1 MAKCCKNNP
10 SIWSHWSQ
18 IFKVQN
24 FVRHSVGLGLSLAT
38 AAPEAFPLNLVET
51 ESLERTFGQ
60 LVTTTRSR
68 KTRLQN
74 FWTNLFF
81 SRRRRR
87 RRNFREMRGDL
98 NWKKVVAICQ
108 MLIKST
114 WPVLI
119 FCKDWLSLSLSFSL
133 SNVQRMLSRSAAAAL
148 LLLLVAFVFYSLTMT
163 MLFLWPDDGNTLC
176 SLGCHLFIFWEKNL
190 QLLRMGFESGETRR
204 H

>member
-108 MLIKST
+108 MLIKS
-114 WPVLI
+114 
-119 FCKDWLSLSLSFSL
+119 
-133 SNVQRMLSRSAAAAL
+133 AAAAL

-190 QLLRMGFESGETRR
+190 QLLRMGFEPGETRR